1 MRLMGEMDAVPAP
14 DDKDVTGVPSSGPGM
29 VLGQRFVLTE
39 SLKQRHSSETWL
51 AVDRTDG
58 STVVVKLVRSRGI
71 SSAVRL
77 RLEHEARV
85 LNELDLPSRPITVG
99 LDGGLMYL
107 AQPYVEGRDLAARLT
122 ESPLPIESVLRIG
135 VDVFGALAQ
144 VHDLGIV
151 HRDVKPA
158 NIVVSGAGGIERA
171 ALIDFGLARS
181 AWLDPSLREEPVGT
195 ARYLAPEVAGLVD
208 AEVDERADL
217 YSAGVVLYE
226 CLAGRAPFE
235 GTTVGEV
242 LHAHATVEPAP
253 MRNLRRGIPSALD
266 GLVRRLLA
274 KEPSQ
279 RYQSAAAVVADLETL
294 WEGLRSGV
302 SDPPVPIGMTDRRRS
317 LTEAGYIGRDVELA
331 ALSELVS
338 EVASRPGLVLVEAES
353 GGGKSRLLDEVCLRL
368 DPGTRLF
375 RGQGADRVARRPFQ
389 MLDGVAAA
397 IAQHCRDDESFR
409 TWLVESLVGWTDAVV
424 AAIPALAPVLGVEP
438 TGEGPE
444 AYGEARTIN
453 ALCALLDAAGGGDR
467 PAVIV
472 LDDAQWADSLTLKLL
487 SEWPQASRRPASAK
501 VLVVAA
507 FRSEEVGPDHPLRG
521 APARALI
528 QLAPM
533 SGPEVVSLCESMAG
547 PLPEEASEAVAHL
560 SEGSPF
566 MATAVLRGL
575 VETGVLQPAGE
586 GWTIDRAGLAGAQTS
601 RRAGLFLTRRLD
613 LLSGPAR
620 QLLGAGAVLGKE
632 FDLDTA
638 LELAELADGPAAAAL
653 EEGRRRR
660 LVWVDERAGRCSFT
674 HDKLRETLLEQMPA
688 EGRRRLHERTA
699 RRLSHQDPAPV
710 FELAYHYDAAGLTQ
724 EAFPY
729 AIAAARLAR
738 SRYAL
743 DVAVTQY
750 RIAERALESA
760 GEDSRRAVYEGLGE
774 VLSLAGDYAA
784 AERYLQ
790 LAFDMAEGDMS
801 RASLGGK
808 LGDVAFRRG
817 DQVAARRHVEG
828 ALRLLGR
835 RVPRRNATFLL
846 GAIWEILVQA
856 GHTLFPRRLGR
867 RSLSGADRDLLA
879 ARLYSRLAYVFWFA
893 SGRVPCA
900 WSHLREMNLVER
912 YPPTSEL
919 AQAWS
924 EHAPVMTMIPWYKRG
939 IDYARKSYDVR
950 LALGD
955 EWGQGQSMSF
965 YGVVLYAASRFRDC
979 IEASRQAVDLLSRMG
994 DRWEENTASWH
1005 IAFSHYRLGE
1015 MAEAVEMARTVHA
1028 RASAIGDQSS
1038 RGIALSAWARAS
1050 EGNVPAELV
1059 AAELSLGTDDAH
1071 TSVEVRLAETVRLI
1085 SEGDW
1090 AAACDMVEDA
1100 ARIKKAAG
1108 LRQEYVAPVSAW
1120 AATARRGRAASL
1132 PAVAGVER
1140 RKALRQARR
1149 AARQALSE
1157 ARWYRNN
1164 LPHARREAALVAA
1177 MGGRPRRA
1185 GRLIARSLAVAEEQG
1200 AASELELGRR
1210 AEEEIGRLHGDGPA
1224 PARPGRPQAAPA
1236 SAGAPPADVDW
1247 TPATRSAPRP
1257 PPTRCT
1263 RPSGGPPS
1271 GCCGPSTATSWSCR
1285 PPPTGRKSTSPSRGH
1300 PSAGSAMAS
1309 YAGRWTWPGRSWRG
1323 SLRPT
1328 TRASRWCCPTPAPPC
1343 APPSSVTAGRWR

>member
-14 DDKDVTGVPSSGPGM
+14 DNKDVTGVPSSGPGM

-208 AEVDERADL
+208 AEVDERAD
-217 YSAGVVLYE
+217 
-226 CLAGRAPFE
+226 
-235 GTTVGEV
+235 
-242 LHAHATVEPAP
+242 
-253 MRNLRRGIPSALD
+253 
-266 GLVRRLLA
+266 
-274 KEPSQ
+274 
-279 RYQSAAAVVADLETL
+279 
-294 WEGLRSGV
+294 RSG
-302 SDPPVPIGMTDRRRS
+302 R
-317 LTEAGYIGRDVELA
+317 
-331 ALSELVS
+331 VS
-338 EVASRPGLVLVEAES
+338 EGASRPGLVLVEAES

-507 FRSEEVGPDHPLRG
+507 FRSEEVGPDHPLRR

-560 SEGSPF
+560 SEGSPV

-653 EEGRRRR
+653 EEG
-660 LVWVDERAGRCSFT
+660 
-674 HDKLRETLLEQMPA
+674 
-688 EGRRRLHERTA
+688 
-699 RRLSHQDPAPV
+699 
-710 FELAYHYDAAGLTQ
+710 
-724 EAFPY
+724 
-729 AIAAARLAR
+729 
-738 SRYAL
+738 
-743 DVAVTQY
+743 
-750 RIAERALESA
+750 
-760 GEDSRRAVYEGLGE
+760 
-774 VLSLAGDYAA
+774 
-784 AERYLQ
+784 
-790 LAFDMAEGDMS
+790 
-801 RASLGGK
+801 
-808 LGDVAFRRG
+808 
-817 DQVAARRHVEG
+817 
-828 ALRLLGR
+828 
-835 RVPRRNATFLL
+835 
-846 GAIWEILVQA
+846 
-856 GHTLFPRRLGR
+856 
-867 RSLSGADRDLLA
+867 
-879 ARLYSRLAYVFWFA
+879 
-893 SGRVPCA
+893 
-900 WSHLREMNLVER
+900 
-912 YPPTSEL
+912 
-919 AQAWS
+919 
-924 EHAPVMTMIPWYKRG
+924 
-939 IDYARKSYDVR
+939 
-950 LALGD
+950 
-955 EWGQGQSMSF
+955 
-965 YGVVLYAASRFRDC
+965 
-979 IEASRQAVDLLSRMG
+979 
-994 DRWEENTASWH
+994 
-1005 IAFSHYRLGE
+1005 
-1015 MAEAVEMARTVHA
+1015 
-1028 RASAIGDQSS
+1028 
-1038 RGIALSAWARAS
+1038 
-1050 EGNVPAELV
+1050 
-1059 AAELSLGTDDAH
+1059 
-1071 TSVEVRLAETVRLI
+1071 
-1085 SEGDW
+1085 
-1090 AAACDMVEDA
+1090 
-1100 ARIKKAAG
+1100 
-1108 LRQEYVAPVSAW
+1108 
-1120 AATARRGRAASL
+1120 
-1132 PAVAGVER
+1132 
-1140 RKALRQARR
+1140 
-1149 AARQALSE
+1149 
-1157 ARWYRNN
+1157 
-1164 LPHARREAALVAA
+1164 
-1177 MGGRPRRA
+1177 
-1185 GRLIARSLAVAEEQG
+1185 
-1200 AASELELGRR
+1200 
-1210 AEEEIGRLHGDGPA
+1210 
-1224 PARPGRPQAAPA
+1224 
-1236 SAGAPPADVDW
+1236 
-1247 TPATRSAPRP
+1247 
-1257 PPTRCT
+1257 
-1263 RPSGGPPS
+1263 
-1271 GCCGPSTATSWSCR
+1271 
-1285 PPPTGRKSTSPSRGH
+1285 
-1300 PSAGSAMAS
+1300 
-1309 YAGRWTWPGRSWRG
+1309 
-1323 SLRPT
+1323 
-1328 TRASRWCCPTPAPPC
+1328 
-1343 APPSSVTAGRWR
+1343 